1 MRIFFIFTA
10 PGLLINHSAP
20 ADGRPGSVP
29 KSRETES
36 GVPAP
41 TPVPSVPS
49 GDGPRRACSGGGLS
63 MPYSLASPALPGT
76 NAGIDKKVIL
86 NKKKA
91 TWLCWV
97 QGCHRGLLPF
107 AFVCGF
113 LWYLHFQLTGSL
125 GKLTVS
131 PFSRRAAERKC
142 FSLSSAW
149 CFPFQLGQTAINT
162 AHPVLH
168 SNCCESLRP

>member
-1 MRIFFIFTA
+1 MAGLALFPRAGKLSQVCLPPRLSPRYRAETA
-10 PGLLINHSAP
+10 PVGHALAVACPCHTRLPLQLCQAQMQ
-20 ADGRPGSVP
+20 
-29 KSRETES
+29 ES
-36 GVPAP
+36 
-41 TPVPSVPS
+41 
-49 GDGPRRACSGGGLS
+49 
-63 MPYSLASPALPGT
+63 
-76 NAGIDKKVIL
+76 IKKVIL